1 MTPKPDPAKQS
12 GPHEKYE
19 RPLARTL
26 LAVAR
31 QAGIFFALQDKARL
45 AALVPNHDVFPF
57 ISGAGSGK
65 SLRQAV
71 PFALRQNGRTTAGVV
86 LDHDFSE
93 PGTVIAGRDRL
104 LRATRFFPCPDA
116 FLLCFAPGIPRR
128 TDTAMGIP
136 VAADKPCRAPGTAAQ
151 HEDNEKQEGQN
162 P

>member
-1 MTPKPDPAKQS
+1 MACTLCNFLTREMATGHQWPN
-12 GPHEKYE
+12 
-19 RPLARTL
+19 L

-31 QAGIFFALQDKARL
+31 HAGIFPAFQNKARL
-45 AALVPNHDVFPF
+45 AALVPEHDIFPF

-65 SLRQAV
+65 SPRQTV
-71 PFALRQNGRTTAGVV
+71 PFALRQNGRTIAGGI

-93 PGTVIAGRDRL
+93 PGTVIADRDRL
-104 LRATRFFPCPDA
+104 LWGTRFFPCPDA

-136 VAADKPCRAPGTAAQ
+136 VAAEKPCRASGAATQ
-151 HEDNEKQEGQN
+151 HEDNEKQEGEN